1 MSRLRCRLSNVE
13 SFARRRIIRWMQ
25 FLVLVLALAGCDGKT
40 SAPAAGKPHSATVKW
55 NASTS
60 KVSAYNVYRATDPG
74 TQPELAATLPA
85 DATQYVDKSVQS
97 GRTYYY
103 SVKAVGLD
111 GTESAPSERISATI
125 PAN

>member
-1 MSRLRCRLSNVE
+1 
-13 SFARRRIIRWMQ
+13 MQ
-25 FLVLVLALAGCDGKT
+25 FLVLVPALAGCRGKT
-40 SAPAAGKPHSATVKW
+40 STPAAGKPHSATVAW

-60 KVSAYNVYRATDPG
+60 KVSGYHVYRAADPEA
-74 TQPELAATLPA
+74 QPGLLAVTPA
-85 DATQYVDKSVQS
+85 DVTRYMDKNVEA

-111 GTESAPSERISATI
+111 GTESAFSEKISATI

>member
-1 MSRLRCRLSNVE
+1 MSQRTV
-13 SFARRRIIRWMQ
+13 IRWIQ

-55 NASTS
+55 DASTS
-60 KVSAYNVYRATDPG
+60 KVSGYNVYRATDPNR
-74 TQPELAATLPA
+74 QPGLLAVLPA
-85 DATQYVDKSVQS
+85 DVTQYADKSVQP

-111 GTESAPSERISATI
+111 GTESDSSEKISATI